1 MLTKSVANP
10 VHSGQDDHFLA
21 HEKKIHI
28 FFGAKIN
35 FQAFLD
41 TKI

>member
-10 VHSGQDDHFLA
+10 VHSGQNDHFLA

-28 FFGAKIN
+28 LKICEKIGAK
-35 FQAFLD
+35 F
-41 TKI
+41 